1 MKAVL
6 KLVGLAL
13 AIAVVVGVVAVAY
26 AVTTGLSA
34 RGKPGRLETRLAR
47 AVRGMAVPRDIR
59 GRTNPVAATPE
70 VLEDALSHFADHCA
84 SCHANDGSGDTAM
97 GRGLFPK
104 APDLRS
110 PVTQKLT
117 DGELF
122 YIIEEGVRF
131 TGMPAWGD
139 GSPASEDET
148 WRLVHFIRHLPTL
161 SSAELEQMESL
172 NPKSPDEIRQ
182 QIEEE
187 RFLAGE
193 EEKPGKPA
201 AAPHKHPGGV
211 HD

>member
-1 MKAVL
+1 MNAVL
-6 KLVGLAL
+6 KLVGLVL

-34 RGKPGRLETRLAR
+34 RGEPGRLETRLAR
-47 AVRGMAVPRDIR
+47 AVRGMAVPREVR
-59 GRTNPVAATPE
+59 RRANPVAATPE
-70 VLEDALSHFADHCA
+70 VLADALSHFADHCA
-84 SCHANDGSGDTAM
+84 SCHANDGSGNTDM

-104 APDLRS
+104 VPDMRN

-131 TGMPAWGD
+131 TGMAAWGD
-139 GSPASEDET
+139 GSPASEDAS

-187 RFLAGE
+187 QFLAGE
-193 EEKPGKPA
+193 EKKPGKPA

>member
-1 MKAVL
+1 MKTVL
-6 KLVGLAL
+6 KLAGLAL

-47 AVRGMAVPRDIR
+47 AVRGMAVPREIR

-84 SCHANDGSGDTAM
+84 SCHSNDGSGDTAM

-131 TGMPAWGD
+131 TGMPAWGN
-139 GSPASEDET
+139 GSAASEDAS
-148 WRLVHFIRHLPTL
+148 WRLVHFIRHLSTL

-172 NPKSPDEIRQ
+172 NPKSPAEIRQ
-182 QIEEE
+182 QIEEKE
-187 RFLAGE
+187 FLAGG